1 VLAVFPCACAAV
13 RWAAVCHAAA
23 SRYGDAVGCA
33 GLRLR
38 IGVHRGPVLAYGTR
52 LFGRTVHTACRLQQ
66 AAKPGETLISAEV
79 SELIAIHGLANVTD
93 VGAIPLRNVATPV
106 QVYRVDRVAPSLGM
120 GPALAAAD

>member
-1 VLAVFPCACAAV
+1 
-13 RWAAVCHAAA
+13 
-23 SRYGDAVGCA
+23 
-33 GLRLR
+33 
-38 IGVHRGPVLAYGTR
+38 
-52 LFGRTVHTACRLQQ
+52 
-66 AAKPGETLISAEV
+66 V